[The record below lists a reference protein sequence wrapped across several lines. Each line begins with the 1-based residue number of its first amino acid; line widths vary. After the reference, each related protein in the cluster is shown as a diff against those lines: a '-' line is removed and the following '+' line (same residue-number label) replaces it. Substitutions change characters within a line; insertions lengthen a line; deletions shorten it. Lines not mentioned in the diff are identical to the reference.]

1 MQSPLFFEDVNDALR
16 AVVAALGGMKE
27 VGCRMRPEKGPEH
40 AARWLADCLNPDRSE
55 KLGPEQVLWLLSAA
69 REAGF
74 HDPMRWLA
82 GAAGYQPPLPMD
94 PTAELTDLTR
104 QMAAQMSSLE
114 RLVGRME
121 HLREITQPGASVR
134 AVK

>member
-1 MQSPLFFEDVNDALR
+1 MQNALFFENVNDALR
-16 AVVAALGGMKE
+16 ACVMALGGPKK
-27 VGCRMRPEKGPEH
+27 VGAQMRADKGAEG
-40 AARWLADCLNPDRSE
+40 AGRWLDDCLNLGRPE

-74 HDPMRWLA
+74 HDAMRWLA
-82 GAAGYQPPLPMD
+82 GAAGYQPPLPQD
-94 PTAELTDLTR
+94 PTTELADLTR

-114 RLVGRME
+114 RLMGRME

-134 AVK
+134 AVR